1 MLIIGHD
8 YIPSKP
14 LYFIESRA
22 AILHTPS
29 NSTILINFK
38 EENLDLITHAKE
50 NYLSFAIEV
59 ESLVEL
65 LFAHNLQA
73 NYILVPSNLAHEAQ
87 KIAET
92 YLFDAKILVEI
103 TTQEEIEH
111 FAKLGV
117 DGVIFSEAIIKIT
130 S

>member
-8 YIPSKP
+8 YIPSQP
-14 LYFIESRA
+14 LYFIESKA

-38 EENLDLITHAKE
+38 EENLDLVTHANE
-50 NYLSFAIEV
+50 NTLPFALEV

-73 NYILVPSNLAHEAQ
+73 KYIIVPSNLAHEAQ
-87 KIAET
+87 KIAEN

-103 TTQEEIEH
+103 TTKEEIEH

-117 DGVIFSEAIIKIT
+117 DGVIFSDAIIKIT